1 MGSTLNEFYLPG
13 VGRVRGRAPT
23 LDEYRLAIAV
33 LSGRLGRDELPAE
46 YRAQR
51 IAALERII
59 RLKGAATN
67 GNEDGDK
74 LDGSHMESDPGMHT
88 GE

>member
-1 MGSTLNEFYLPG
+1 MGSTLNQFYLPG
-13 VGRVRGRAPT
+13 VGRVIGRSPT

-33 LSGRLGRDELPAE
+33 LSGRMGRDELPAH

-51 IAALERII
+51 IEALERII
-59 RLKGAATN
+59 RLKGAAPN

-74 LDGSHMESDPGMHT
+74 LDGGHMESDPGMLE